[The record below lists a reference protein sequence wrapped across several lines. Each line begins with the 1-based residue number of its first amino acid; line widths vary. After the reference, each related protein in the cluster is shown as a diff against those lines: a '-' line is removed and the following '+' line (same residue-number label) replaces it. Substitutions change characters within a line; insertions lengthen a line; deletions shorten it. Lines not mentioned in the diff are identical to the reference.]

1 MANGTC
7 NTQACVGCV
16 LQIKLCSCLIK
27 VNQMGG
33 EASIEKIEFKNF
45 SCNFTLLGNDAEAV
59 EVLNIPQLSTGH
71 RAAHNFPVWKFEV
84 IY

>member
-1 MANGTC
+1 
-7 NTQACVGCV
+7 
-16 LQIKLCSCLIK
+16 
-27 VNQMGG
+27 MGG

-71 RAAHNFPVWKFEV
+71 RAAHSFPVWKFEV